1 MKTRLL
7 DHSNEQIPEQELF
20 ESADIDNNLLGDSSD
35 VVEEMSSLNAL
46 EECSADE
53 DDILQE

>member
-1 MKTRLL
+1 LL
-7 DHSNEQIPEQELF
+7 DPLNEQIPEQELF
-20 ESADIDNNLLGDSSD
+20 ESANIDNNLLGDSSD